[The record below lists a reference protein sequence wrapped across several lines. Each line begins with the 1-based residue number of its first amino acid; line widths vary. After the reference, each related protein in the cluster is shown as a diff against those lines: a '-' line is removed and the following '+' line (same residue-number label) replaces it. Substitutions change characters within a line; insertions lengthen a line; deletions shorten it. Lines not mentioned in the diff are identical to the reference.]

1 MSLKHSFSESARPTL
16 TPPVPPEGS
25 EQMQTNALFAVAPLP
40 DVDLTL
46 SAWLVSVSMTK
57 MPLFWLKIFVWTMG
71 IIVSANTMPVIYF
84 YKLNLL

>member
-57 MPLFWLKIFVWTMG
+57 MPLFSLKNFCPDHGDYSFSQYNASNIF
-71 IIVSANTMPVIYF
+71 
-84 YKLNLL
+84 L